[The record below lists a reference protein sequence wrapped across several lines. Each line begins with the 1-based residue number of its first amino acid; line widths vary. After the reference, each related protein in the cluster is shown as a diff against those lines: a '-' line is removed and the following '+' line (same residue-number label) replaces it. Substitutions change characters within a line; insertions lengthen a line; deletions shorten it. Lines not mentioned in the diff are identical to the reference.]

1 MLNLPYL
8 FTGTQ
13 ENLRSSEKIWEKME
27 GIPLGYREIAVI
39 DLAQG
44 ITDCVGWFLFFF
56 GIVTGLYCLI
66 FFVKRVLLQDG
77 QIGYK
82 WL

>member
-1 MLNLPYL
+1 
-8 FTGTQ
+8 
-13 ENLRSSEKIWEKME
+13 ME

-56 GIVTGLYCLI
+56 GIVTSLYCLI
-66 FFVKRVLLQDG
+66 FFCEKSTTTRRANRL
-77 QIGYK
+77 
-82 WL
+82 